1 MTELLLL
8 TRCLNFLTNSTAEKP
23 INREKTVT
31 KKPWSCIIYNLGM
44 TPLLMIWFNW
54 ENFVTTFFRDFLTIH
69 Y

>member
-31 KKPWSCIIYNLGM
+31 KKTLELYN
-44 TPLLMIWFNW
+44 
-54 ENFVTTFFRDFLTIH
+54 TIT
-69 Y
+69 YGIV

>member
-23 INREKTVT
+23 NNREKQLP
-31 KKPWSCIIYNLGM
+31 KKPWNCI
-44 TPLLMIWFNW
+44 TPLLMVWFNW
-54 ENFVTTFFRDFLTIH
+54 ENFITTFFRDFLTIH